1 MSPEQAILGIALIA
15 MLGLVG
21 LMKVGVPAFGFA
33 KRLALRA
40 FMPLVVWYQ
49 KKRKLQGVWIGYDFL
64 NDDSRLRH
72 THIVGS
78 TGTGKTVLLES
89 LICSDIRRGLGALI
103 IDPKG
108 DRELYDR
115 VRGCAAEVGRED
127 DILLLSA
134 QRPDESVC
142 WNPCG
147 FGDESMLQS
156 KFYNSAIYA
165 EPHYAKAV
173 ELGLLRIFS
182 ELCKGATSHLSLG
195 HVVAELDLLRKKS
208 KDKVMEG
215 LYLDLQSL
223 YESEWKAVLE
233 QSKCQ
238 KPEIQLLDVIQQKKI
253 LFVDLPTESKA
264 VQSKRVG
271 RLLLQ
276 EIVNASGLFKSYSG
290 EIPAQPFPVYV
301 DEFDAFATESFA
313 MFLNKGRSSKFM
325 IHMAHQ
331 TLSDLRQVSE
341 TFSGR
346 IMGNVNARFI
356 FRQDDPDDAE
366 TWSRLFGTEIVEIGT
381 YRVTNGDRTGDA
393 SMREGREF
401 RVSPDLIKSLPVG
414 RCIYSVKSTNT
425 LKELRVPFEKLRY
438 NQQPKLS
445 LNESGRKRFMRSSIP
460 VNLDHINHPT
470 HHLTATFDGVASIS
484 IHKKES

>member
-1 MSPEQAILGIALIA
+1 
-15 MLGLVG
+15 
-21 LMKVGVPAFGFA
+21 
-33 KRLALRA
+33 
-40 FMPLVVWYQ
+40 
-49 KKRKLQGVWIGYDFL
+49 
-64 NDDSRLRH
+64 
-72 THIVGS
+72 
-78 TGTGKTVLLES
+78 
-89 LICSDIRRGLGALI
+89 
-103 IDPKG
+103 
-108 DRELYDR
+108 
-115 VRGCAAEVGRED
+115 
-127 DILLLSA
+127 
-134 QRPDESVC
+134 
-142 WNPCG
+142 
-147 FGDESMLQS
+147 
-156 KFYNSAIYA
+156 
-165 EPHYAKAV
+165 
-173 ELGLLRIFS
+173 
-182 ELCKGATSHLSLG
+182 
-195 HVVAELDLLRKKS
+195 
-208 KDKVMEG
+208 MEG

-233 QSKCQ
+233 QGKEQ
-238 KPEIQLLDVIQQKKI
+238 KNEIQLLDVIQQKKI

-276 EIVNASGLFKSYSG
+276 EIVNVSGLFKSYSG
-290 EIPAQPFPVYV
+290 EIPQQPFPVYV

-341 TFSGR
+341 TFAGR

-366 TWSRLFGTEIVEIGT
+366 TWSRLFGTELVEIGT
-381 YRVTNGDRTGDA
+381 YRVSNGDKTGDA

-401 RVSPDLIKSLPVG
+401 RISPDLIKSLGVG

-445 LNESGRKRFMRSSIP
+445 LDEGSRRRFMRSSIP
-460 VNLDHINHPT
+460 VNLDHIKHPT
-470 HHLTATFDGVASIS
+470 HQLTATFDGVSSIS
-484 IHKKES
+484 IQKKES

>member
-1 MSPEQAILGIALIA
+1 M
-15 MLGLVG
+15 
-21 LMKVGVPAFGFA
+21 
-33 KRLALRA
+33 
-40 FMPLVVWYQ
+40 
-49 KKRKLQGVWIGYDFL
+49 
-64 NDDSRLRH
+64 RH

-78 TGTGKTVLLES
+78 TGTGKSVLLEN
-89 LICSDIRRGLGALI
+89 LICSDIERGLGALI
-103 IDPKG
+103 VDPKG
-108 DRELYDR
+108 DRELFDR
-115 VRGCAAEVGRED
+115 VRSCAEKMGRGAD
-127 DILLLSA
+127 VMLLSA
-134 QRPDESVC
+134 QRPNESVH

-156 KFYNSAIYA
+156 KFFNSAIYG

-182 ELCKGATSHLSLG
+182 ELCKNSPENLSLG
-195 HVVAELDLLRKKS
+195 HIVSELDHMRKKT

-223 YESEWKAVLE
+223 YESEWRAVLE
-233 QSKCQ
+233 QGESP
-238 KPEIQLLDVIQQKKI
+238 KPEIHLLDVIQGRKI

-276 EIVNASGLFKSYSG
+276 EIVNVSGLFKSYTG
-290 EIPAQPFPVYV
+290 EIPSQPFPIYV

-341 TFSGR
+341 TFAGR

-366 TWSRLFGTEIVEIGT
+366 TWSRLFGTRETEIST
-381 YRVTNGDRTGDA
+381 YRVSNGDRTGET

-401 RVSPDLIKSLPVG
+401 RISPDRIKALPVG
-414 RCIYSVKSTNT
+414 CCIYSVKSTQT
-425 LKELRVPFEKLRY
+425 LKELRVPFEIRKY
-438 NQQPKLS
+438 NQQPKLG
-445 LNESGRKRFMRSSIP
+445 LNESDRRRFMRSSVPIG
-460 VNLDHINHPT
+460 LDIINNPT
-470 HHLTATFDGVASIS
+470 HHLSATFDGVASIS
-484 IHKKES
+484 LKEKKAKP